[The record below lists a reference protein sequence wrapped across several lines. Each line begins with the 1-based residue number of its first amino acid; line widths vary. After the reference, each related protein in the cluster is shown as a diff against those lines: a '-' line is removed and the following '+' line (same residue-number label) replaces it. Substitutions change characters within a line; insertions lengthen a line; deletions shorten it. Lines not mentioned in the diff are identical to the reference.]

1 MRKILFVLFV
11 CVNFGFSIEITNNC
25 IVPYCCYPV
34 MWSDSSDPEVELRDK
49 FEDLDDLIK
58 EKYEN
63 SGQSNAKYK
72 WDKIISTLDKII
84 AANNTRADLL
94 KQIKAVEKMKNIDK
108 KESSFLLEIEK
119 QLLNNQGSILGITKD
134 K

>member
-1 MRKILFVLFV
+1 MRKILFILFV
-11 CVNFGFSIEITNNC
+11 CVNFGFSIEITSKCCTYFC
-25 IVPYCCYPV
+25 IPV

-58 EKYEN
+58 EKYES

>member
-1 MRKILFVLFV
+1 MKKILFILFV
-11 CVNFGFSIEITNNC
+11 CVNFGFSIEIDSKCCKFVC
-25 IVPYCCYPV
+25 IPV
-34 MWSDSSDPEVELRDK
+34 MWSDSSDPKVELRDK

-94 KQIKAVEKMKNIDK
+94 KQIKVVEKMKNIDK
-108 KESSFLLEIEK
+108 KESSFFLEIEK